1 MFQYRALTGT
11 AVLALAASAA
21 FAQVPAPQGNPA
33 GTGATDAAATSPD
46 DGGDIIVTAQKRS
59 ERLQDVPVAVSV
71 VSGAT
76 LERLQG
82 INIENAQYLV
92 PSLNFRK
99 SGTALNQSIYLRGI
113 GTTTFSI
120 GGEPSVSTV
129 LDGVVLSRSGEA
141 FSDLVD
147 IERIEVLRG
156 PQGTLFGKN
165 ASAGVVNIIS
175 KRPGDTL
182 GGFAEGGYWFGVGR
196 EYRVRGGVDV
206 PLGDKVR
213 SRLTGFYSNYN
224 GNIFNDAPNVNRR
237 VNGYERYGV
246 RGIVEARPSE
256 TVTLTLIADW
266 RKSNDDCCAEVI
278 GAPALNAN
286 GTPYQ
291 AFLDRAAVALPT
303 LKGDESR
310 TARQNLVTRALEKS
324 WGVSLQADV
333 ELGDNTVTSI
343 TAYRKYDSREVRDG
357 DFLNTAY
364 VGIAQSHDD
373 GPQTGNTFSQ
383 ELRLTSPG
391 KQFFDYVVGA
401 YYSRAESERTF
412 TRANIAC
419 SASTLPSIGAGLTPC
434 STAAGASTLTFP
446 IGVANFGSVFKNMAL
461 FGQGTINFT
470 PRLRGIVGLRYT
482 HDQVDGFHR
491 RTTPVPG
498 ASNAA
503 FDKGVYNEYIRLVG
517 LGVAGGTAQALAV
530 PFANGVPFRERAT
543 ADNLSGKAG
552 IQFDVSDEVMAYG
565 TYSRGYKGPG
575 LNIFFN
581 LNASGTP
588 PLSKETADSYEI
600 GLKNSLLGGKVVLN
614 LAGYYARYKNFQ
626 ANNPDFVLGQRVTR
640 FSNAGTI
647 STRGFE
653 ADLVVR
659 AARDFN
665 IAGGLAYTD
674 AKVDAFRL
682 PAGGNPA
689 DFIPSGTRL
698 PFAPKWKASL
708 GSDYTIRTGGFAD
721 VQLSVQTS
729 YQSQQLTLLV
739 GNALARKAG
748 TVDGYGLVDLA
759 VALIEKDDR
768 FKLSFTVKNVFD
780 QSFAAAISDGGP
792 LSGGNTGTSSY
803 RYLIT
808 READR
813 QFGITGRVNF

>member
-1 MFQYRALTGT
+1 MIRMLTLGGT
-11 AVLALAASAA
+11 ALFALAAAAA
-21 FAQVPAPQGNPA
+21 FAQPAIP
-33 GTGATDAAATSPD
+33 TEEAAALAAADDTV
-46 DGGDIIVTAQKRS
+46 DGGEIIVTAQKRS

-71 VSGAT
+71 ITGAT
-76 LERLQG
+76 LARLQG

-92 PSLNFRK
+92 PALNFRK

-175 KRPGDTL
+175 KRPGDEL
-182 GGFAEGGYWFGVGR
+182 GGFAEGGYWFGEGR
-196 EYRVRGGVDV
+196 EYRVRAGIDV
-206 PLGDKVR
+206 PLGENVK
-213 SRLTGFYSNYN
+213 SRFTGFYSDYN

-246 RGIVEARPSE
+246 RGTIEARPSE
-256 TVTLTLIADW
+256 TVTMTLIGDW
-266 RKSNDDCCAEVI
+266 RKSNDDCCAEAI
-278 GAPALNAN
+278 GAPALNVD
-286 GTPYQ
+286 GTPFQ
-291 AFLDRAAVALPT
+291 PFLDRAAVALPP
-303 LKGDESR
+303 LRGDETR
-310 TARQNLVTRALEKS
+310 TVRQNLVTRAVEKS

-357 DFLNTAY
+357 DFLNTPY
-364 VGIAQSHDD
+364 VGFAQSHDD

-412 TRANIAC
+412 TRANIVC
-419 SASTLPSIGAGLTPC
+419 TASTLPGIGAGLVPC
-434 STAAGASTLTFP
+434 STAPGASTLTFP
-446 IGVANFGSVFKNMAL
+446 ESTANFGSVFKNMAL
-461 FGQGTINFT
+461 FGQGTINFSS
-470 PRLRGIVGLRYT
+470 RFRGIVGLRFT
-482 HDQVDGFHR
+482 HDQVDGFHVR
-491 RTTPVPG
+491 RVLVPG
-498 ASNAA
+498 ASRGNFDQGVFDSATPALPNGNQAA
-503 FDKGVYNEYIRLVG
+503 S
-517 LGVAGGTAQALAV
+517 
-530 PFANGVPFRERAT
+530 NGVPFRQRAT

-552 IQFDVSDEVMAYG
+552 LQFDVSDDVMAYG
-565 TYSRGYKGPG
+565 TYARGYKGPG

-581 LNASGTP
+581 LFPDGTP
-588 PLSKETADSYEI
+588 PLSREIADSYEV
-600 GLKNSLLGGKVVLN
+600 GLKNTLFDGKVVLN
-614 LAGYYARYKNFQ
+614 LAGYFARYENFQ

-653 ADLVVR
+653 ADLIIR
-659 AARDFN
+659 AATDFN
-665 IAGGLAYTD
+665 IAGGVAYTD
-674 AKVDAFRL
+674 AKVVDFRL
-682 PAGGNPA
+682 PPGGNAA
-689 DFIPSGTRL
+689 DLVPNGTQL
-698 PFAPKWKASL
+698 PFAPKWKAAL
-708 GSDYTIRTGGFAD
+708 GGDYTIRTWGFAD

-729 YQSQQLTLLV
+729 YQSKQLTLFV
-739 GNALARKAG
+739 GNTLARNFG

-759 VALIEKDDR
+759 VALVEKDDR
-768 FKLSFTVKNVFD
+768 FKLGFTVKNVFD
-780 QSFAAAISDGGP
+780 KSFAATIADGGP
-792 LSGGNTGTSSY
+792 LGGAATTSF